1 MSRTI
6 THHLHS
12 GPGRLRLRLPA
23 GRIRVTAVPGV
34 EHAEVRLTAQDPSD
48 TYAVEAIQQTAVS
61 QLGDLLS
68 VTVPVTDAPPR
79 TVVHRSGTSVFT
91 AGSTHVVIGSSSGI
105 TISGGTVIT
114 GGGTVVTGAGGGGI
128 IAEVTVP
135 GGQQVELDAASAEI
149 STSGPLT
156 LLRATT
162 GSGSVRIGE
171 ATVATVK
178 TGSGDIVADRT
189 GELDARTGSGDITV
203 RAATRTTSLRTGSG
217 DVRVHL
223 ADHAPL
229 RVRTGSGD
237 ITATAAPGIHLDRSG
252 LRTGSGDITTR

>member
-48 TYAVEAIQQTAVS
+48 TYAVEAIEQTAVS

-68 VTVPVTDAPPR
+68 VTVPATNAPAR

-91 AGSTHVVIGSSSGI
+91 AGDTHVVFGSSSGI

-114 GGGTVVTGAGGGGI
+114 GGATVVTGAGGGV
-128 IAEVTVP
+128 IAEVMVP

-203 RAATRTTSLRTGSG
+203 RAATRTTSLRAGSG

-223 ADHAPL
+223 AAHAPL

-237 ITATAAPGIHLDRSG
+237 IAATAAPGIHLDRSG